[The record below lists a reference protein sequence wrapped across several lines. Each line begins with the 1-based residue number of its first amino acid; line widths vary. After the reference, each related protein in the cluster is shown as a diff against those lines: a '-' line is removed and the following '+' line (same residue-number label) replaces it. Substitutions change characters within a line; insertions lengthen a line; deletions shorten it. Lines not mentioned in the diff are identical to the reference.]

1 MIVALS
7 PNRHGTR
14 TALPQATIQHGPL
27 TCLLT
32 NILCKKLLARLL
44 SVLCSE
50 HPDFPEPVAQLRSLP
65 ISIFIHPLFER
76 AIPTR
81 LQLLSSLP
89 TLPYPG
95 NSPLYSLS
103 LTPLSLKVPA
113 PPISH
118 RKLRPRPQTSR
129 FPSPSIPYS
138 RSLIAFTI
146 IRLTPHCRCLFIST
160 AIAPSL
166 ACATWQL
173 KPGGDRD
180 FPQLR
185 INLDIGH
192 PNLARLLMN

>member
-1 MIVALS
+1 M
-7 PNRHGTR
+7 
-14 TALPQATIQHGPL
+14 
-27 TCLLT
+27 T
-32 NILCKKLLARLL
+32 NVLCEKLLARLL

-81 LQLLSSLP
+81 LQLLSSPP
-89 TLPYPG
+89 TLPYPR

-113 PPISH
+113 PPSH

-129 FPSPSIPYS
+129 FSIAKHPILSLTDRIHNNQAHPRLLLPIYFARDRPLLLPS
-138 RSLIAFTI
+138 
-146 IRLTPHCRCLFIST
+146 RLG
-160 AIAPSL
+160 
-166 ACATWQL
+166 QL

-180 FPQLR
+180 LPQLR
-185 INLDIGH
+185 IGLDIAH
-192 PNLARLLMN
+192 SKLPRLLMN

>member
-1 MIVALS
+1 MPNPRLQRPLNQLTLLS
-7 PNRHGTR
+7 PLHPDISLIPNWYGTR
-14 TALPQATIQHGPL
+14 AALPQATIQHGL

-32 NILCKKLLARLL
+32 NVLCKKLLARLL

-81 LQLLSSLP
+81 LQLLSSPP

-113 PPISH
+113 SPIASEAPTTAPNIT
-118 RKLRPRPQTSR
+118 L
-129 FPSPSIPYS
+129 SIAKHPIQ
-138 RSLIAFTI
+138 SLTDRIHDNQAHPT
-146 IRLTPHCRCLFIST
+146 L
-160 AIAPSL
+160 SL
-166 ACATWQL
+166 
-173 KPGGDRD
+173 PIYFDRD
-180 FPQLR
+180 RPFSCPR
-185 INLDIGH
+185 D
-192 PNLARLLMN
+192 LAIDTRWRS